1 MLCTKLIFIFF
12 LFFKVSN
19 VNDDKTFCFFWHEG
33 LGRRGANE
41 IGTCLY
47 KFLEELSHKQPD
59 MDLIFYSDNCCGQQ
73 KNK

>member
-41 IGTCLY
+41 IGTFQVFGRTFSQATRYGSNIL
-47 KFLEELSHKQPD
+47 FR
-59 MDLIFYSDNCCGQQ
+59 
-73 KNK
+73 